1 MDKPLRLLHTSD
13 WHLGRALCGR
23 RRYAEFEAFLDWLVQ
38 TIDREKVEV
47 LALAGDVFDSSAP
60 SARAQSLYYRF
71 LGRVAL
77 ETDCGQVLIIAG
89 NHDSAA
95 LLDAPGE
102 ILRALDIH
110 VVGRVSPDL
119 SDEVILLKDRAG
131 QPRLIA
137 AAVPYPRDRDLRE
150 SQAGESV
157 EDKERKLVE
166 AIGRHY
172 LEAGRLA
179 EELRRTL
186 PVRVPLLAMGHLF
199 AAGGL
204 TVDGDG
210 VRSLYVGT
218 LGQVPAEVFPA
229 CFDYV
234 ALGHL
239 HQPQMVWG
247 QPRRRYSGAPLV
259 LSFSEAGRAKSLT
272 LVDFQPDG
280 PEISQIPVPVFQRL
294 ESLRGDWDQISAAL
308 VSLREE
314 GVSIWLEVEYEGL
327 EIIGDLR
334 ERIADLTAG
343 SSLEVLRI
351 RDARLRALA
360 LTEGRSGE
368 TLEELDEMEVFR
380 RCLTAHQVPEEQ
392 RPELEA
398 AYGEVLTAWREEE
411 GGR

>member
-239 HQPQMVWG
+239 HQPQMVGG
-247 QPRRRYSGAPLV
+247 QPSRRYSGAPLV
-259 LSFSEAGRAKSLT
+259 LSFSEAGRAKSVT

-334 ERIADLTAG
+334 ERIEDLTAG

-380 RCLTAHQVPEEQ
+380 RCLTAHQVPDEQ
-392 RPELEA
+392 RLELEA
-398 AYGEVLTAWREEE
+398 AYGEILTAWREGE

>member
-239 HQPQMVWG
+239 HQPQMVGG
-247 QPRRRYSGAPLV
+247 QPSRRYSGAPLV
-259 LSFSEAGRAKSLT
+259 LSFSEAGRAKSVT

-294 ESLRGDWDQISAAL
+294 ESLQGDWDQISAAL

-334 ERIADLTAG
+334 ERIEDLTAG

-380 RCLTAHQVPEEQ
+380 RCLTAHQVPDEQ
-392 RPELEA
+392 RLELEA
-398 AYGEVLTAWREEE
+398 AYGEILTAWREGED
-411 GGR
+411 GR